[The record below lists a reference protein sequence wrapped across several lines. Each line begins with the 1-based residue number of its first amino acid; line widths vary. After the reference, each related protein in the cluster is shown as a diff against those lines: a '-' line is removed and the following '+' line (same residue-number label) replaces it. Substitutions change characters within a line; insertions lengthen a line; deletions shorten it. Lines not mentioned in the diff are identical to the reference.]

1 MKITMLTTVYGKNA
15 IGGAEKTAA
24 LLAQQLVKNGHQ
36 ISIISLGAQG
46 TSISHTQDEQGIE
59 VWQIPLVQIYDP
71 YNLKLKPTQNLTPPS
86 SYQKALWHL
95 IDVYNPFMGSQVK
108 KTLKQIQPELV
119 LTHALQG
126 FSVSVWRVVKSLGIK
141 LVHMTHDHALICP
154 GTAMTKNAK
163 NCEKICSQ
171 CSAYQVLRKTVAV
184 QPDAIVGP
192 SEVILKRHASYQWF
206 NSIRLQQVIPNAIA
220 NEWPLTTSPV
230 LLQAK
235 WRFGFLGRLDES
247 KGLDTLLEAC
257 SLLPA
262 NSFSLQIAG
271 SGPLE
276 KFKKMA
282 QDFHLN
288 EDTVQLVGAVNA
300 VEFLQQID
308 ILVTPSRAFE
318 TFSNVVMEAS
328 CSARPSIVSDRGALP
343 ERVQNGKS
351 GWIFKAGDATD
362 LAKVMLHC
370 IDSPNEVLAKS
381 QAALSMREQYSLE
394 KQTHLFETLLTQVLQ
409 LPS

>member
-95 IDVYNPFMGSQVK
+95 IDVYNPFMASQVK

>member
-192 SEVILKRHASYQWF
+192 SEVILKRHARYQWF
-206 NSIRLQQVIPNAIA
+206 NRIRLQQVIPNAIA
-220 NEWPLTTSPV
+220 NEWPIPTSPV

-235 WRFGFLGRLDES
+235 RRFGFLGRLDES
-247 KGLDTLLEAC
+247 KGLDTLLETC

-328 CSARPSIVSDRGALP
+328 CSGRPSIVSDRGALP